1 MKGKLHVVAA
11 ILFALALFYDLFLW
25 GGLARTDRLGPAV
38 VAAAQREVSLAGF
51 YVPAGRALVGVTG
64 LAEPARDAA
73 QAAFAS
79 REESLLKNPA
89 ALMDNLLSDLPFLVK
104 TGYYGAPL
112 LLLVLAVLWW
122 RRPRGVHMIGP
133 R

>member
-1 MKGKLHVVAA
+1 MKGKLHVIAG
-11 ILFALALFYDLFLW
+11 ILFALALFYDLFVW

-38 VAAAQREVSLAGF
+38 VEATQREVSLAGF

-64 LAEPARDAA
+64 LADAARDSA
-73 QAAFAS
+73 QGTFAS
-79 REESLLKNPA
+79 REDSLLKNPA
-89 ALMDNLLSDLPFLVK
+89 ALMDNLLSDLPFAVK
-104 TGYYGAPL
+104 AGYYGAPL

-122 RRPRGVHMIGP
+122 RRPRSVHMIGP